1 MPLSLLRER
10 PATVAPLTDKA
21 AVDALYTKRRRITL
35 ATVTLG
41 YAFFYT
47 CRLPLSLVKK
57 PLIDAGLLTASDFGT
72 IGAAFFYAYAAG
84 KLLNGWLADH
94 ASLRRVMSLGLLLS
108 ACVNFAM
115 GFTTLVWLCALL
127 WAFNGLFQGTGA
139 PVSVVAI
146 TRWYGPRERGTTYGL
161 WSVAHA
167 IGEGMTF
174 VGTAALVAATS
185 WHFAFIGPAVTCVF
199 VAVIIGVVLIDRP
212 EQLGLPD
219 VRDWR
224 PELRFDTEVRGEDV
238 SSKDKGV
245 ALSLL
250 LRPSL
255 WVLGLASATMYVTRY
270 AINSWGVLFLQETH
284 GFSLVEAG
292 SIIGVSTFSGI
303 AGSAFYGWLSDRYFG
318 ARRPPPT
325 LIFGVLEVLSLAAFF
340 AAPAGQTAWLIA
352 AIFVYGLTIGGL
364 IAVLGGLFAVD
375 IAPGGT
381 AGLAVG
387 MIGMFSYIGAALQES
402 ASGALIEGGTQV
414 VDGVK
419 HIDFGPAVTFWV
431 GASVVSMVLAASLWK
446 VEVKD

>member
-1 MPLSLLRER
+1 MAPSLIRESPITAVPLSD
-10 PATVAPLTDKA
+10 PAQITSVFT
-21 AVDALYTKRRRITL
+21 RRRRVTL
-35 ATVTLG
+35 ATVTFG

-47 CRLPLSLVKK
+47 CRLPLSVVKK

-94 ASLRRVMSLGLLLS
+94 ASLRKVMSLGLFAS
-108 ACVNFAM
+108 ALVNLAM
-115 GFTTLVWLCALL
+115 GTTTLVWLCAAL
-127 WAFNGLFQGTGA
+127 WALNGLFQGTGA

-185 WHFAFIGPAVTCVF
+185 WHFAYIGPAITCMV
-199 VAVIIGVVLIDRP
+199 VAVLIGSFLIDRP
-212 EQLGLPD
+212 EHLGLPD

-224 PELRFDTEVRGEDV
+224 PDLCFDESAPHEDV
-238 SSKDKGV
+238 STRDPSV
-245 ALSLL
+245 ALRLL
-250 LRPSL
+250 TRPSL
-255 WVLGLASATMYVTRY
+255 WILGLASATMYVTRY
-270 AINSWGVLFLQETH
+270 AINSWGVLFLQEAH
-284 GFSLVEAG
+284 GYSLVEAG
-292 SIIGVSTFSGI
+292 GIIGVSTFSGI
-303 AGSAFYGWLSDRYFG
+303 AGSALYGWLSDRYFQ

-325 LIFGVLEVLSLAAFF
+325 LIFGVVEVISLAMFF
-340 AAPAGQTAWLIA
+340 AVPPGSTWMLIA

-375 IAPGGT
+375 IAPGGS

-387 MIGMFSYIGAALQES
+387 MIGMFSYIGAALQE
-402 ASGALIEGGTQV
+402 
-414 VDGVK
+414 
-419 HIDFGPAVTFWV
+419 
-431 GASVVSMVLAASLWK
+431 
-446 VEVKD
+446 